1 VRYMILTEALFVGYL
16 RHQFIRSALC
26 QVHRCVVI
34 ILLCVAFLE
43 AEIETC
49 N

>member
-1 VRYMILTEALFVGYL
+1 MILTEALFVGYL
-16 RHQFIRSALC
+16 RQQFIRSALS
-26 QVHRCVVI
+26 QIHRCVVI
-34 ILLCVAFLE
+34 ILLFATFLE